1 MEEDREEAREEEAKK
16 KRQEYANDE
25 NDEKEED
32 NFDWDCDGSTP
43 EERQYLESILPEEFK
58 YKVNKLNIE
67 ETSDVVEETKF
78 RTEFVLNVCSKKE
91 TDQFI
96 QFIEEKSGNSFRPS
110 RKERNNTKFRS
121 NRYNCVRKIRDQR
134 GKKSGE
140 GEEKQRRRTGSGN
153 FKQHHFQ
160 NQDLN
165 WILSN

>member
-58 YKVNKLNIE
+58 YKISKLNIE

-121 NRYNCVRKIRDQR
+121 NRYNCV
-134 GKKSGE
+134 
-140 GEEKQRRRTGSGN
+140 